1 MSSASPEKR
10 QEILAL
16 EPRLLDWAGRMTRDA
31 NEAQA
36 LVRETLAAARASA
49 LAADD
54 EVAVE
59 VWVFRL
65 LRQQFHSLER
75 DRHHRRATAAFT
87 TDQTYVRKRS
97 QLALAAQADARDAG
111 V

>member
-1 MSSASPEKR
+1 MAVTKDD
-10 QEILAL
+10 ILAL
-16 EPRLLDWAGRMTRDA
+16 EPRLLDWASRNTRDA

-36 LVRETLAAARASA
+36 LVRETMAAARA
-49 LAADD
+49 AAPTAGDD
-54 EVAVE
+54 VGVE

-97 QLALAAQADARDAG
+97 QLALAAEAEARAAG